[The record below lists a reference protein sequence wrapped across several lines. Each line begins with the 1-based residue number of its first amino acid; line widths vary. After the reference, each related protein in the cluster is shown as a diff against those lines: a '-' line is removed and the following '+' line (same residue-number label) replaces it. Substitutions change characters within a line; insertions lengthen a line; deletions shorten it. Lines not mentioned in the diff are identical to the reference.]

1 MPAEV
6 MGVDRET
13 DIAILKVEIKD
24 GPYLEFGD
32 SDQLRQGQLVVALGS
47 PFGLANSVSMG

>member
-32 SDQLRQGQLVVALGS
+32 SDQLRQGRLVVALGS